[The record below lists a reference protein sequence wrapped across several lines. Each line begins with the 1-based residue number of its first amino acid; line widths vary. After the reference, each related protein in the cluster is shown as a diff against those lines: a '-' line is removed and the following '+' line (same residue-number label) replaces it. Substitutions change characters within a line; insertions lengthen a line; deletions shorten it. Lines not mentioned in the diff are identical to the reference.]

1 MFTLNFGG
9 SISARE
15 LRVSDTEPLPAVAHT
30 LHFGTR
36 EGSSMTTRVQTVPAA
51 EADAI
56 CHGWPTDSDTSDA
69 EWLGEYEDFEGI
81 AHSSTSSPS
90 SS

>member
-1 MFTLNFGG
+1 
-9 SISARE
+9 
-15 LRVSDTEPLPAVAHT
+15 
-30 LHFGTR
+30 
-36 EGSSMTTRVQTVPAA
+36 MTTRVQTVPAA